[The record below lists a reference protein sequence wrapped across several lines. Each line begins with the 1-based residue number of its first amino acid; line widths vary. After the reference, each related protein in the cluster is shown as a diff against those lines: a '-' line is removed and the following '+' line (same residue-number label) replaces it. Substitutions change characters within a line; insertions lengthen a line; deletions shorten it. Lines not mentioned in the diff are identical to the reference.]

1 MFAADYYGA
10 PHSNVLKAL
19 SSLGESWQR
28 GAYGGDTL
36 TRIAQDA
43 VREKFGLVSDAGVFF
58 VPTGT
63 AGNLLATAALIPHPW
78 QALMC
83 ATDAHM
89 TKYEAGGP
97 ESRGHKIISLPHKH
111 GKIDILRARGIV
123 HAMRQDTHQVN
134 PGMLAV
140 ANSTELGT
148 AYKQK
153 ELYAIGQFAKD
164 CNVRLH
170 MDGSRLAYAMMATEL
185 PEIFRSYGFDTL
197 MLGLTKVGA
206 LDVDVLVVADPE
218 LARAVAV
225 YYHKQCGYTRARMQG
240 SAVQVSAMLEDDLWL
255 KNASRANQMA
265 IYLRD
270 ALWKRLRVDVIC
282 PVETNALF
290 VKVPPKAAQTLK
302 EGGWSYIWTDPWEG
316 DDMCVV
322 RFMTSWATTDEH
334 VDELVSFLD
343 TELFRK

>member
-10 PHSNVLKAL
+10 PHQNVLNAIG
-19 SSLGESWQR
+19 SLASNWGR
-28 GAYGGDTL
+28 GAYGSDEL

-43 VREKFGLVSDAGVFF
+43 VREKFGLCGDAGVFF

-63 AGNLLATAALIPHPW
+63 AGNLLATATLIPHPW

-83 ATDAHM
+83 VENAHM
-89 TKYEAGGP
+89 VKYEAGGP
-97 ESRGHKIISLPHKH
+97 ESRGHKIIPLPHKH

-140 ANSTELGT
+140 ANATELGT

-153 ELYAIGQFAKD
+153 ELYAFGQFATD
-164 CNVRLH
+164 CNIRLH
-170 MDGSRLAYAMMATEL
+170 MDGSRLGYAMMATEL

-206 LDVDVLVVADPE
+206 LDVDVLIVADPV
-218 LARAVAV
+218 LARTVAV

-240 SAVQVSAMLEDDLWL
+240 AAVQVSAMLQDDLWL

-265 IYLRD
+265 VYLRD
-270 ALWKRLRVDVIC
+270 TLWKRLRVDAVY

-290 VKVPPKAAQTLK
+290 VKVPPKVAQALK
-302 EGGWSYIWTDPWEG
+302 EGNWAYIWTDPWEN

-334 VDELVSFLD
+334 VDELGAFL
-343 TELFRK
+343 EQEMFHK